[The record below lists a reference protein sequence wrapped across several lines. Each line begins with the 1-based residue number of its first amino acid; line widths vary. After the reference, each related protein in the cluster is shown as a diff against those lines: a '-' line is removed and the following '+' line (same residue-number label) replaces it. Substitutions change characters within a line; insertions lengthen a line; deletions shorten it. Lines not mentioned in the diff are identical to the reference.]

1 MAKKRR
7 RKRKR
12 TALGHAPLFLGTLG
26 LGAVEMAARA
36 LRNESK
42 GQDLE
47 EAWRNAAADVL
58 LKAAGEEGEAA
69 DALTEAAETI
79 RGHART
85 SDDQSQERPTTEK
98 NK

>member
-7 RKRKR
+7 SKRKR
-12 TALGHAPLFLGTLG
+12 TASRRAPFFLGRLG
-26 LGAVEMAARA
+26 LGAVEVAARA

-58 LKAAGEEGEAA
+58 QKAAGEDGEAA

-79 RGHART
+79 RGQATPR
-85 SDDQSQERPTTEK
+85 DED
-98 NK
+98 